1 MIPSGSHQ
9 TRLAVAPSP
18 RSPTTTTP
26 DPTAANRE
34 VRPIRR
40 SFLLDITP
48 ELRNLIYEAV
58 LASTGGAQLSAN
70 FHRKDLCFA
79 STLPRTNK
87 QVRWEFST
95 AALSI
100 ADIHTIAPHF
110 SFRHIVA
117 FLNRLQDVDLRALP
131 TLKLPAQRRVVIELI
146 PIGPLVPLFLDRW
159 VRRAAHPTK
168 KGTEVNFEYRL
179 PEGEGEGG
187 IREDF
192 GSVAEGKHGELR
204 EKYGRQGL
212 AEAVWTFVGVAPG
225 KCSR

>member
-1 MIPSGSHQ
+1 M
-9 TRLAVAPSP
+9 
-18 RSPTTTTP
+18 
-26 DPTAANRE
+26 
-34 VRPIRR
+34 R
-40 SFLLDITP
+40 SFLLDIPP

-79 STLPRTNK
+79 SALPRTNK

-117 FLNRLQDVDLRALP
+117 FLNRLQDVDLRTLP

-146 PIGPLVPLFLDRW
+146 PIGPLAPLFLDRW
-159 VRRAAHPTK
+159 ARRAAHPTK

-179 PEGEGEGG
+179 PEGYVEDGAQWQRRYEWERQMTRMTPGRA
-187 IREDF
+187 REEF
-192 GSVAEGKHGELR
+192 GRILEALR
-204 EKYGRQGL
+204 KGSTE
-212 AEAVWTFVGVAPG
+212 
-225 KCSR
+225 S